1 MREHEAEAEAEGGE
15 HLVGREGVGRRF
27 AISVAVFR
35 RVLEKPS
42 LEMMSTAEISYVNQ
56 ISPAGGLGQELNVC
70 RRGLKSTDISA
81 SLCGETLLSHGVQ
94 CCGRQRVTDPYPPLL
109 SSMFTVSSPAVLA
122 PLSFL
127 SANPIYDRRRRAAV
141 VSHPPTVS
149 STPPRAAGSLRPLR
163 ALASSPSLTP
173 CQRSPLATLSGR

>member
-1 MREHEAEAEAEGGE
+1 MGREARRGGRRLQVREHEAEAEAEGGE

-70 RRGLKSTDISA
+70 RRGLKSTDISRTTVVNPA
-81 SLCGETLLSHGVQ
+81 PHPPHGVQ
-94 CCGRQRVTDPYPPLL
+94 CCGR
-109 SSMFTVSSPAVLA
+109 
-122 PLSFL
+122 
-127 SANPIYDRRRRAAV
+127 
-141 VSHPPTVS
+141 
-149 STPPRAAGSLRPLR
+149 
-163 ALASSPSLTP
+163 
-173 CQRSPLATLSGR
+173 